1 MIQNGSTIQVHY
13 TGKLAD
19 GTTFDSSIGRSPFK
33 FQVGSSEVIPGFEDG
48 LIGKNVGEKVT
59 VTIPCQQAYGEVR
72 NDLIVNV
79 PKSQLPGDVQVGQTL
94 QASNE
99 GQSFNVE
106 IKEIYEDYVV
116 IDGNHPLAGKNLIF
130 DIEVLEIA

>member
-1 MIQNGSTIQVHY
+1 MIQIGSTIQVHY
-13 TGKLAD
+13 TGKLTD

-33 FQVGSSEVIPGFEDG
+33 FQVGASEVIPGFEDG
-48 LIGKNVGEKVT
+48 LIGKHVGEKVT

-79 PKSQLPGDVQVGQTL
+79 PKTQLPGEVHVGQTL

-106 IKEIYEDYVV
+106 VREIHEDYVV
-116 IDGNHPLAGKNLIF
+116 IDGNHPLAGKELIF
-130 DIEVLEIA
+130 DIEILEIA

>member
-59 VTIPCQQAYGEVR
+59 VTIPCQLAYGEVR